1 MQETNATIITR
12 IPGPKSID
20 LQVRR
25 ETIVPR
31 GVSFSSTIFAEEAQ
45 GALIKDVDGN
55 VFLDFAAGIGVAN
68 IGHCDDD
75 VVAAAKE
82 QIGKYIHTS
91 FNVCG
96 YAPYVEV
103 AEKLASLAP
112 GEFRKKVMFA
122 NSGAEAV
129 ENAIKIARNHTGKSL
144 ILSLEGA
151 FHGRTYMAMTLT
163 SKMTPYQDGFSPF
176 CSDTFKIPAP
186 YHYRWEGTLT
196 EEELGLSCANR
207 FATLLKGELNP
218 NMVAALI
225 VEPLQGEGGF
235 IIPPKG
241 YLRHLQQICNEN
253 GIVFICDEI
262 QTGFCRTGRFFCS
275 EHSDLTPDLMTVS
288 KSLAAGFPLSAV
300 IGRAEIMGGPIPGGI
315 GGTFSGNPVSLAAAS
330 VVINKMLSEDF
341 AGKARHLGE
350 IMMERL
356 LILQRKYPVI
366 GDVRGQGAMIGVE
379 LVQDRIS
386 KEPDKASVG
395 KIIAHCLT
403 RGVIVISA
411 GLFGNCL
418 RFLPPLVMTDEQI
431 AYGLNVLEEAF
442 SLLES

>member
-1 MQETNATIITR
+1 MQETNAKIITG
-12 IPGPKSID
+12 IPGPRSVA
-20 LQVRR
+20 LQARR
-25 ETIVPR
+25 EKIVPR
-31 GVSFSSTIFAEEAQ
+31 GVSFSSTIFADEAQ

-55 VFLDFAAGIGVAN
+55 VFVDFAAGIGVAN
-68 IGHCDDD
+68 IGHCDAD
-75 VVAAAKE
+75 VSHAVKE

-103 AEKLASLAP
+103 AEKLASLSP
-112 GEFRKKVMFA
+112 GDFAKKIMFA

-129 ENAIKIARNHTGKSL
+129 ENAVKIARNHTGRSM

-163 SKMTPYQDGFSPF
+163 SKMTPYKDGFSPF
-176 CSDTFKIPAP
+176 CPDTFKIPAP
-186 YHYRWEGTLT
+186 YYYRWDGNLT
-196 EEELGLSCANR
+196 EEEFGTFCANR
-207 FATLLKGELNP
+207 LSTLLKGELNP

-235 IIPPKG
+235 IVPPKG
-241 YLRHLQQICNEN
+241 YLRRLQQICNEN

-275 EHSDLTPDLMTVS
+275 EHSDLTPDMMTVS
-288 KSLAAGFPLSAV
+288 KSIAAGFPLSAV
-300 IGRAEIMGGPIPGGI
+300 IGRAEIMDAPIPGGI

-330 VVINKMLSEDF
+330 VVISKMLTEDF
-341 AGKARHLGE
+341 SAKARRIGD

-356 LILQRKYPVI
+356 FILQSKYPVI
-366 GDVRGQGAMIGVE
+366 GDVRGLGAMIGLE
-379 LVQDRIS
+379 LVKDRET
-386 KEPDKASVG
+386 KEPDKNSVG
-395 KIIAHCLT
+395 KITAHCLK

-418 RFLPPLVMTDEQI
+418 RFLPPLVITDEQL
-431 AYGLNVLEEAF
+431 AYGLDVLEESF
-442 SLLES
+442 SLL